1 MPCSGRTVRPSRA
14 AAAVA
19 GIGLL
24 LASVLSGC
32 SGAAPSPAGARAGSP
47 ATPASDPVESF
58 RSVRTYPAVS
68 APVRVR
74 IPAIRVDSTLERVGR
89 AADGTMQQPRGG
101 KAAAWYAQGPRPG
114 QPGPAVIIG
123 HVDWDKAPAVFFLLS
138 RLRPDDVVHV
148 DRADGTTATFR
159 VTGSKRVA
167 KSRFPTEA
175 VYAPSLKPSLRLVT
189 CGGSFDRAAGS
200 YRDNVIVFAT
210 PA

>member
-1 MPCSGRTVRPSRA
+1 MAASRVA
-14 AAAVA
+14 AALA
-19 GIGLL
+19 GLGLL
-24 LASVLSGC
+24 LVTALSGC
-32 SGAAPSPAGARAGSP
+32 SAAAPAAEGRAASPSAS
-47 ATPASDPVESF
+47 ASDPADSF
-58 RSVRTYPAVS
+58 RSVRTYRSVAV
-68 APVRVR
+68 PVRVR
-74 IPAIRVDSTLERVGR
+74 IPAIRVESTLERVSR
-89 AADGTMQQPRGG
+89 AADGTMEQPSGG

-138 RLRPDDVVHV
+138 RLRPGDTVYV

-159 VTGSKRVA
+159 VTASKRVA

-189 CGGSFDRAAGS
+189 CGGSFDYAAGS